1 MVTAGLVIVFVT
13 LKAFALQTLMF
24 CLITGTSVDA
34 ADLKLAF
41 AALTTVL
48 LEAAKLDKDEL
59 SLRYCC
65 VLAFSVSVFLL
76 LLSCDRERYRQQH
89 NTELNGEGGLWHM
102 LGIVKVSDVKVLT
115 KDVLAIKMHFRIVYT
130 LV

>member
-1 MVTAGLVIVFVT
+1 MHFQYVLCFIVTAGLVTVVVT

-24 CLITGTSVDA
+24 CFITGTTVDG

-65 VLAFSVSVFLL
+65 VLALSV
-76 LLSCDRERYRQQH
+76 
-89 NTELNGEGGLWHM
+89 
-102 LGIVKVSDVKVLT
+102 
-115 KDVLAIKMHFRIVYT
+115 
-130 LV
+130 